1 MHIRLYSRSS
11 YNAYIIIDHAVFA
24 DDDIGILVLNNILKG
39 YSVGLACNEDLL
51 CLAVTLLLIITLY
64 LAYDLLIY
72 SSDKLEFR
80 MSGIESLQEIDAQ
93 MNDRPH
99 FLRGFNSFRQ
109 SLDAVAVIPS
119 TSSFVLA
126 ADKKWF
132 RIDLV
137 PNESEPECENQG
149 SYGSKTFLNK
159 ITLVLPG
166 TGKKVTGLISQLNN
180 DDVVIIVPMAD
191 GKCRLFGSP
200 AYQAELSLKQA
211 YGKAATDANTTT
223 IEVSVTDEF
232 AAPFYEGNIVTAYG
246 TINGATDELVTT

>member
-1 MHIRLYSRSS
+1 MPDNAKVRCSDDAALYGDIEFCMGDKSLPGTR
-11 YNAYIIIDHAVFA
+11 NHAYYIPRR
-24 DDDIGILVLNNILKG
+24 DI
-39 YSVGLACNEDLL
+39 
-51 CLAVTLLLIITLY
+51 VT
-64 LAYDLLIY
+64 
-72 SSDKLEFR
+72 FP
-80 MSGIESLQEIDAQ
+80 
-93 MNDRPH
+93 RPAA
-99 FLRGFNSFRQ
+99 SPA

-211 YGKAATDANTTT
+211 YGKTATDANTTT
-223 IEVSVTDEF
+223 IEVSATDEF

>member
-1 MHIRLYSRSS
+1 MPDTAKVRCSDDAALYGDIEFCMGDKSLPGTR
-11 YNAYIIIDHAVFA
+11 NHAYYIPRR
-24 DDDIGILVLNNILKG
+24 DI
-39 YSVGLACNEDLL
+39 
-51 CLAVTLLLIITLY
+51 VT
-64 LAYDLLIY
+64 
-72 SSDKLEFR
+72 FP
-80 MSGIESLQEIDAQ
+80 
-93 MNDRPH
+93 RPAA
-99 FLRGFNSFRQ
+99 SPA

-211 YGKAATDANTTT
+211 YGKTATDATTTT

>member
-1 MHIRLYSRSS
+1 MPDTAKVRCSDDAALYGDIEVCMGDKSLPGTR
-11 YNAYIIIDHAVFA
+11 NHAYYIPRR
-24 DDDIGILVLNNILKG
+24 DI
-39 YSVGLACNEDLL
+39 
-51 CLAVTLLLIITLY
+51 VT
-64 LAYDLLIY
+64 
-72 SSDKLEFR
+72 FP
-80 MSGIESLQEIDAQ
+80 
-93 MNDRPH
+93 RPAA
-99 FLRGFNSFRQ
+99 SPA